1 MDIVILSTLYH
12 HDLPMCML
20 PKDHLYT
27 VSNIESVLFSS
38 WPMLSPVFIYDSEK
52 SHFPSCRQHV
62 SHSHIFVIW
71 SHITLLNLTTA
82 SFVQRKYPL
91 CFIFY
96 VCFFCWAGSFCQI
109 INKLMCVCALCMCA
123 LCVCLYTD
131 GREGSEEI
139 ICMCMIF

>member
-1 MDIVILSTLYH
+1 MELAKVNSSLSLSSVLSVSLNYNLNQTCVMDIVILSTLYH

-38 WPMLSPVFIYDSEK
+38 WPMLSIVFIYDSEK

-62 SHSHIFVIW
+62 NHSHIFVIW

-96 VCFFCWAGSFCQI
+96 VYLFFAEQVVSV
-109 INKLMCVCALCMCA
+109 K
-123 LCVCLYTD
+123 
-131 GREGSEEI
+131 
-139 ICMCMIF
+139 